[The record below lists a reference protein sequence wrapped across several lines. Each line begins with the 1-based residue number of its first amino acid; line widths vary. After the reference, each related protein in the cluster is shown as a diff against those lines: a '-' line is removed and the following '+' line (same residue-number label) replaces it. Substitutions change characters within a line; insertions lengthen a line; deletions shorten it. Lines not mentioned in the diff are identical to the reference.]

1 MTNVSS
7 FPAPTPPTEAIK
19 YTYNNGNIANDPKLA
34 VNYFIN
40 AIEKIPSLIKKYQ
53 EETEKL
59 KTDVPV
65 LQGIVSSTWRK
76 DNELNELKTEL
87 AVVER
92 KIQLSLKPIDQ
103 NEEQPSETQEKKTKK
118 PKHEKTINGKKVI
131 SEPKVVVSDNSA
143 KNDTEKDIETIQ
155 NLLSGKMKPTDV
167 VPLQS
172 IQQAK
177 EEMGDRL
184 KITSIP
190 TYSIEINSKG
200 FKI

>member
-1 MTNVSS
+1 
-7 FPAPTPPTEAIK
+7 
-19 YTYNNGNIANDPKLA
+19 
-34 VNYFIN
+34 
-40 AIEKIPSLIKKYQ
+40 
-53 EETEKL
+53 
-59 KTDVPV
+59 VPV

-76 DNELNELKTEL
+76 ENELKELKTEL
-87 AVVER
+87 AAVER
-92 KIQLSLKPIDQ
+92 KIQLSLKPIEQ
-103 NEEQPSETQEKKTKK
+103 NEEQPSETQEQKEKMS
-118 PKHEKTINGKKVI
+118 KHENAINGKEVI
-131 SEPKVVVSDNSA
+131 SEPKAVVSGNSV
-143 KNDTEKDIETIQ
+143 KDDTAKDIETIQ